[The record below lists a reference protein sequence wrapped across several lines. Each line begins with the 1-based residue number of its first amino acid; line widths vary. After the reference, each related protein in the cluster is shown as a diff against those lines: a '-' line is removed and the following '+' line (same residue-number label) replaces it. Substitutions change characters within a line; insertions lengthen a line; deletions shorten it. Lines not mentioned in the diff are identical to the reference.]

1 MVGYCC
7 VVESVGLYCVVVYYC
22 DVVGVLVV
30 CEGVVGFCYCAGGVW
45 VLLDVGVVLSFLGLC
60 LHMISALFLY
70 ISQHQTHYL
79 TNTHIIQ

>member
-30 CEGVVGFCYCAGGVW
+30 CEGVVGFCYCAG
-45 VLLDVGVVLSFLGLC
+45 
-60 LHMISALFLY
+60 
-70 ISQHQTHYL
+70 
-79 TNTHIIQ
+79 